1 MKELSEVE
9 KVFVMEVLDTHGEYV
24 VDLLQDAINEHGLRI
39 TDKLIDSL
47 DYRVERR
54 DNDFV
59 LQISFLGYGRAI
71 EIQYFKS
78 KKRLRRGSTYKSGLL
93 RIRRATKK
101 DTRFYSST
109 VYGTINRLLGR
120 MASEYT
126 DAEIERIKGFL
137 SMRASGS

>member
-9 KVFVMEVLDTHGEYV
+9 KHFVMEVLGTHGEYV
-24 VDLLQDAINEHGLRI
+24 MDLLQDAINERGLRI

-47 DYRVERR
+47 DFNVEKR

-78 KKRLRRGSTYKSGLL
+78 KRLRRESSERNESARL
-93 RIRRATKK
+93 RRAQKK
-101 DTRFYSST
+101 DTRFYSRT

-126 DAEIERIKGFL
+126 DAEIERIKGFI
-137 SMRASGS
+137 SMRTTGS

>member
-24 VDLLQDAINEHGLRI
+24 VDLLQDAINERGLRI

-47 DYRVERR
+47 DYRVEKR

-78 KKRLRRGSTYKSGLL
+78 KRLRRESRQRNESAQL
-93 RIRRATKK
+93 RRAQKK
-101 DTRFYSST
+101 DTRFYAST
-109 VYGTINRLLGR
+109 AYGTINRLLGR

-137 SMRASGS
+137 SMRTTGS

>member
-9 KVFVMEVLDTHGEYV
+9 KHFVMEVLDTHGEYV

-78 KKRLRRGSTYKSGLL
+78 KRLRREARERNESAQL
-93 RIRRATKK
+93 RRAKKK
-101 DTRFYSST
+101 DTRFYART

-137 SMRASGS
+137 SMRTTGS